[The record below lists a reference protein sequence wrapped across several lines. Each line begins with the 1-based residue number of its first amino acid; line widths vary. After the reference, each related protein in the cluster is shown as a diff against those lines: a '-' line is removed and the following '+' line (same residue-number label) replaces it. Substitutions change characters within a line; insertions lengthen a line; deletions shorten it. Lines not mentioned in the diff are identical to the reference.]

1 MHIEPNEDKP
11 TFRSAKFGRIRFGI
25 GVALPLSLV
34 TFGGALA
41 AKAQTTAEADVRFQ
55 KAAGDFLQAY
65 LALEPE
71 NATALGEHRYDSSL
85 KDRSREALGHEADVA
100 KGTLKE
106 LAVISVNGLAKE
118 NRVDYGVLK
127 SNLESTVYEIENVRS
142 WVWNPMDYNVGNS
155 IYLLIGRDF
164 APLAERL
171 RSVSGRLRGIPAVVA
186 AAEANLQHPPKVHV
200 ETAIL
205 QNKGTIGLIRDDLR
219 KFADQ
224 APEVK
229 ADLAAAQ
236 ATAVAALEDYGKWL
250 KEDLL
255 PRADGDF
262 RLGDEKFRTRL
273 RYSLES
279 DLSKEEV
286 LRRAEAE
293 LKKTQDNMYR
303 TALPIFERS
312 YHGEG
317 SAEDVD
323 RKTVCKTVLDQL
335 AESHPDNDSIVQHA
349 KANLQACMDFVHAHE
364 LVSVPSEPV
373 NVVVMPEFQ
382 RGVAIAYCDAPGA
395 LAKNEATFFAISP
408 TPDGWTDQR
417 KSSFYREYND
427 FMLQDLTI
435 HEAMPG
441 HYLQPTL
448 ANRFKAPTL
457 VRGVFTSGMFAE
469 GWATYAEQ
477 FMAESGYSG
486 PGVRMEQL
494 KMRLRL
500 IINAILDQ
508 KIHTDGMTEAE
519 AMALMTQEG
528 FQEEG
533 EAAGKWRRA
542 CLTAAQLST
551 YFVGNT
557 EVNDLAHDYRVKQGH
572 PLSAAEVRQMHDQM
586 LSYGTMA
593 PRYLRV
599 LMGL

>member
-1 MHIEPNEDKP
+1 MP
-11 TFRSAKFGRIRFGI
+11 TKEKLTSVTLLAVS
-25 GVALPLSLV
+25 GVVLFSTCLLSPAA
-34 TFGGALA
+34 GA
-41 AKAQTTAEADVRFQ
+41 QADGDVNLRFQ
-55 KAAGDFLQAY
+55 QLADGFLQAY
-65 LALEPE
+65 LSVEPE
-71 NATALGEHRYDSSL
+71 NATALGDHRFDGRL
-85 KDRSREALGHEADVA
+85 RDRSKQGLENEAVFMKRTLEELADIPI
-100 KGTLKE
+100 KE
-106 LAVISVNGLAKE
+106 LSKE
-118 NRVDYGVLK
+118 NQVDYGVLQ
-127 SNLESTVYEIENVRS
+127 SNLESTVYEIETVRS
-142 WVWNPMDYNVGNS
+142 WAWNPLDYNVGNS

-164 APLAERL
+164 APLPERL
-171 RSVSGRLRGIPAVVA
+171 RSVCSRLQGVPAIISA
-186 AAEANLQHPPKVHV
+186 AKANLQHSPKIHV

-205 QNKGTIGLIRDDLR
+205 QNTGTISLIRNDLNE
-219 KFADQ
+219 FADK
-224 APEVK
+224 APEIK
-229 ADLAAAQ
+229 GELAAAQ
-236 ATAVAALEDYGKWL
+236 AKAVAALEDYGKWL

-279 DLSKEEV
+279 NLTKEEV

-293 LKKTQDNMYR
+293 LKKTQSDMYE
-303 TALPIFERS
+303 TALPIFEKS
-312 YHGEG
+312 YTGRETPKG
-317 SAEDVD
+317 VD

-335 AESHPDNDSIVQHA
+335 AATHPDDDSIVPRA
-349 KANLQACMDFVHAHE
+349 KADLQTCAEFVRAHE
-364 LVSVPSEPV
+364 LVSVPGEPV

-408 TPDGWTDQR
+408 TPADWTEGR
-417 KSSFYREYND
+417 KTSFYREYND

-441 HYLQPTL
+441 HYLQLTL

-477 FMAESGYSG
+477 FMAGAGYGG
-486 PGVRMEQL
+486 PEVRMEQL

-508 KIHTDGMTEAE
+508 KIHTAGMTEAE

-542 CLTAAQLST
+542 C
-551 YFVGNT
+551 
-557 EVNDLAHDYRVKQGH
+557 
-572 PLSAAEVRQMHDQM
+572 
-586 LSYGTMA
+586 
-593 PRYLRV
+593 
-599 LMGL
+599 

>member
-1 MHIEPNEDKP
+1 MNCHP
-11 TFRSAKFGRIRFGI
+11 AKFLARFLPGPAALT
-25 GVALPLSLV
+25 VAV
-34 TFGGALA
+34 CCLA
-41 AKAQTTAEADVRFQ
+41 PVFSRAQTQTESDANSRFQ
-55 KAAGDFLQAY
+55 KLAGEFLQTY
-65 LALEPE
+65 MTMEPE
-71 NATALGEHRYDSSL
+71 YATEVGDHRFDDRL
-85 KDRSREALGHEADVA
+85 KDRSKDALDREATVMKDALKALENIPP
-100 KGTLKE
+100 KE
-106 LAVISVNGLAKE
+106 LGKE
-118 NRVDYGVLK
+118 NQVDYEVLK
-127 SNLESTVYEIENVRS
+127 NKLESTVYEIETVRS
-142 WVWNPMDYNVGNS
+142 WAWNPLDYNIGNS
-155 IYLLIGRDF
+155 IYLLVGRDF

-171 RSVSGRLRGIPAVVA
+171 RGVRGRLLGIPANVA
-186 AAEANLQHPPKVHV
+186 AAKANLAHPPKVHV

-205 QNKGTIGLIRDDLR
+205 QNAGAIRLIRDDL
-219 KFADQ
+219 KEFIEK

-229 ADLAAAQ
+229 DELAPAQ
-236 ATAVAALEDYGKWL
+236 AAAVAALEDYGKWL
-250 KEDLL
+250 KGNLL

-279 DLSKEEV
+279 TLSKEEI
-286 LRRAEAE
+286 LRRAEEE
-293 LKKTQDNMYR
+293 LKKTQAEMFE
-303 TALPIFERS
+303 TARPLYARFFPDKPAP
-312 YHGEG
+312 GEG
-317 SAEDVD
+317 D
-323 RKTVCKTVLDQL
+323 RALVCKAVLDRL
-335 AESHPDNDSIVQHA
+335 AESHPDNDTIVPRA
-349 KANLQACMDFVHAHE
+349 KSDLEACAEFVRAHE
-364 LVSVPSEPV
+364 LVTIPTEPV

-408 TPDGWTDQR
+408 TPTDWTEAR

-441 HYLQPTL
+441 HYLQLTL
-448 ANRFKAPTL
+448 ANRFKAPTM

-477 FMAESGYSG
+477 FMSGAGYGG
-486 PGVRMEQL
+486 PEVRMEQL

-508 KIHTDGMTEAE
+508 KIHTAGMTEAE
-519 AMALMTQEG
+519 AMTLMTQEG
-528 FQEEG
+528 FQEDG

-551 YFVGNT
+551 YFVGNA
-557 EVNDLAHDYRVKQGH
+557 EVNDLARDYRARQGH
-572 PLSAAEVRQMHDQM
+572 ALAGSEVRGMHDQM
-586 LSYGTMA
+586 LSFGTMA